1 MHNKPTFVFFHAP
14 AWCRPCH
21 TMLPLV
27 EQVSEE
33 AQEPVTYA
41 DIDNDEFRAL
51 AGSMGVRSVPT
62 LVKLDSRGKP
72 EGSLIGVASLPSV
85 QMFMTGCC

>member
-1 MHNKPTFVFFHAP
+1 MSNKPRFMFFHAP

-21 TMLPLV
+21 TMLPIV

-33 AQEPVTYA
+33 TQEPITYA

-51 AGSMGVRSVPT
+51 TGPMGVRSVPT
-62 LVKLDSRGKP
+62 LVKLDDEGKP
-72 EGSLIGVASLPSV
+72 VGYLIGVTSLSSV
-85 QMFMTGCC
+85 QKFMVGGC

>member
-1 MHNKPTFVFFHAP
+1 MHSKPIFVFFHAP

-21 TMLPLV
+21 TMLPIV

-51 AGSMGVRSVPT
+51 AGKMGVRSVPT
-62 LVKLDSRGKP
+62 LVKLDSRGEP
-72 EGSLIGVASLPSV
+72 DGALIGVTPLSSV
-85 QMFMTGCC
+85 QMFMIGGC